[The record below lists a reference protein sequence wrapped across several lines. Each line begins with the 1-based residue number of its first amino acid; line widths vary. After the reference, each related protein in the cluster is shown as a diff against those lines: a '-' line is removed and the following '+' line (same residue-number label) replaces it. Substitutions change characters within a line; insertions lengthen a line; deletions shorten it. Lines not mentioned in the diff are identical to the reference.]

1 MATLRGGTKVCASP
15 EKLASSST
23 MQVRI
28 VTSTKRAIIAA
39 PTATVTA
46 VAVTVAVA
54 VAIAAVLGVRYLSRY
69 TFYVPIWKEVERFYE
84 RSKALEEE
92 AKLREMFAQAVVVK

>member
-1 MATLRGGTKVCASP
+1 MAISTIGMATLRGGTKVCASP

-46 VAVTVAVA
+46 VAVAVDVAV
-54 VAIAAVLGVRYLSRY
+54 VIAAVGYCY
-69 TFYVPIWKEVERFYE
+69 CY
-84 RSKALEEE
+84 
-92 AKLREMFAQAVVVK
+92 

>member
-1 MATLRGGTKVCASP
+1 
-15 EKLASSST
+15 

-46 VAVTVAVA
+46 VAIAVA
-54 VAIAAVLGVRYLSRY
+54 VAIAAVGYCY
-69 TFYVPIWKEVERFYE
+69 
-84 RSKALEEE
+84 
-92 AKLREMFAQAVVVK
+92 